1 MSWRHVVGDGLFS
14 LTHSPG
20 SFLSLFIL
28 NILSPS
34 NLDFSSDIQNW
45 TSNSDIFSRICN
57 THLKPNM
64 SQTQHLIIAKK
75 PPPFMKSIILGNDV
89 KPWSLIWAKCNS
101 CLTHQQFPNISSSHH
116 LHYCHLS
123 QSYQYFHLNYCNNLL
138 SAFCLFC
145 FVLIFTSPLVY
156 PIVSN

>member
-1 MSWRHVVGDGLFS
+1 MSWRHVLGDGLFS

-20 SFLSLFIL
+20 SFLSVFIL

-89 KPWSLIWAKCNS
+89 KPWSLVWAPF
-101 CLTHQQFPNISSSHH
+101 LATHVWHISSFQA
-116 LHYCHLS
+116 LA
-123 QSYQYFHLNYCNNLL
+123 LL
-138 SAFCLFC
+138 IIYITAIL
-145 FVLIFTSPLVY
+145 VKVTNIFTWI
-156 PIVSN
+156 IVIIS